1 MSDPEKQMITQLGAV
16 ADTPSETT
24 HTGGGSFL
32 VDGFVCG
39 RVGTV
44 RGGGAMVGRLGGRV
58 VVKLT
63 NVKLYFLKCE
73 SHVISFIIV
82 KRKIF
87 SPVFFVSAQHS
98 CGTYE

>member
-44 RGGGAMVGRLGGRV
+44 RGGGGNGGTAWR
-58 VVKLT
+58 
-63 NVKLYFLKCE
+63 
-73 SHVISFIIV
+73 
-82 KRKIF
+82 
-87 SPVFFVSAQHS
+87 
-98 CGTYE
+98 

>member
-1 MSDPEKQMITQLGAV
+1 
-16 ADTPSETT
+16 
-24 HTGGGSFL
+24 
-32 VDGFVCG
+32 
-39 RVGTV
+39 
-44 RGGGAMVGRLGGRV
+44 MVGRLGGRV